1 MKDLPPKARRSLNR
15 SFRWKCGSPGDHKKY
30 GVQPP
35 QILVKLA
42 NKDWYTKRYAPA
54 KIRVRNGCYRY
65 LVWRDGLEKREFY
78 LGKVKI
84 LTPLVLEAAGDV
96 DGRCRRAA
104 GAEAGG
110 KK

>member
-1 MKDLPPKARRSLNR
+1 MKNLPRKTRRSRKR
-15 SFRWKCGSPGDHKKY
+15 SFRSTCGWPGDPKKC

-35 QILVKLA
+35 QLFVKLA

-54 KIRVRNGCYRY
+54 KISVRNGCYRY